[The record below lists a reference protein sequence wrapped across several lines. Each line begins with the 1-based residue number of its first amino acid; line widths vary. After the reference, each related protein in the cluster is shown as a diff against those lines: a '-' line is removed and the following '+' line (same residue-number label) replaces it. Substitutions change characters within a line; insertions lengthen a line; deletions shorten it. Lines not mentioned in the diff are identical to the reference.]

1 MFCNIPLDNW
11 AYDWLLVLPY
21 SIFINRRYICN
32 ILSYKLII
40 ILLYK
45 LNIFNLYRNFPQ
57 IVSC

>member
-1 MFCNIPLDNW
+1 MLCNIPLDNW

-21 SIFINRRYICN
+21 FIFINRRYIFN
-32 ILSYKLII
+32 ILSCKLII

-45 LNIFNLYRNFPQ
+45 LNIFNLYRNFPR